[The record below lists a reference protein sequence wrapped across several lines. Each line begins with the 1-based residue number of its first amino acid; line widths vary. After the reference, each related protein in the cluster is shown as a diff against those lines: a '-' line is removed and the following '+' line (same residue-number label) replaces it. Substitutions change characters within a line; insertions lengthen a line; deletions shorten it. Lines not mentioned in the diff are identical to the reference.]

1 MRRTRC
7 RRRADCSSRGW
18 VFIVRGLIDFFSVRE
33 RDWGEYDER
42 GVTAGVR
49 AAASVR
55 GFSMWGCAIGG
66 VRIAPRDGR
75 RSGHIN
81 EEVRI
86 V

>member
-1 MRRTRC
+1 MS
-7 RRRADCSSRGW
+7 APGGLFESRVG
-18 VFIVRGLIDFFSVRE
+18 VHQPRGLNEFFSVRE
-33 RDWGEYDER
+33 RDWGEYVER

-49 AAASVR
+49 AAASAR
-55 GFSMWGCAIGG
+55 GFSMWGRAIGG

>member
-1 MRRTRC
+1 MS
-7 RRRADCSSRGW
+7 APGGLFESRVG
-18 VFIVRGLIDFFSVRE
+18 VHQPRGLNEVFFCSRE
-33 RDWGEYDER
+33 RLGEYDER

-49 AAASVR
+49 AAASAR
-55 GFSMWGCAIGG
+55 GFSMWGCAVGG

>member
-1 MRRTRC
+1 M
-7 RRRADCSSRGW
+7 
-18 VFIVRGLIDFFSVRE
+18 FIVRDENEFFFCSRE
-33 RDWGEYDER
+33 RVGEYDER

-49 AAASVR
+49 AAASAR
-55 GFSMWGCAIGG
+55 GFSMWGRVLGG